1 MIALEILV
9 GLALLSLGRKL
20 FWLFVSGVGFASG
33 ALLATAVLRQQ
44 AMWVVILVALGAGL
58 LGALLAVVIQRWA
71 VGMASFLAGGYVA
84 VALTRMWNLDLG
96 VPDWL
101 LYAGG
106 GVVGSV
112 LVGLLF
118 DWALIVV
125 SSVSGATLV
134 TQALDLGWAVSLA
147 ILVVLAVAGI
157 LADRGREKGSV
168 GSVKPFPGARFLEL
182 ELQARYH
189 PSGQDTPAVRRADRH
204 GADRRGTSLCK
215 ETNREDTCRMY

>member
-112 LVGLLF
+112 R
-118 DWALIVV
+118 WV
-125 SSVSGATLV
+125 SSLT
-134 TQALDLGWAVSLA
+134 
-147 ILVVLAVAGI
+147 
-157 LADRGREKGSV
+157 GR
-168 GSVKPFPGARFLEL
+168 
-182 ELQARYH
+182 
-189 PSGQDTPAVRRADRH
+189 
-204 GADRRGTSLCK
+204 
-215 ETNREDTCRMY
+215 